1 MRAAVFHDRHDVRVE
16 DVPAP
21 KIGPGE
27 VLLRPFFCGICGTD
41 LHEYAF
47 GPIVIPTEPHALT
60 GAKAPQVF
68 GHEFSARVVEIGS
81 DVDSV
86 SVGDRV
92 SVMPLI
98 TCGKCY
104 YCRRG
109 LNHLCVVMACTGL
122 SWGGGGISE
131 LVAVQEQQVSVL
143 PDSVS
148 DVQGALIE
156 PAAVAAYGVDC
167 TGLRAGDTILITG
180 AGPIG
185 ALSAL
190 YAHASGA
197 SRIIVSEPNE
207 KRRRLIEAFG
217 IAEVLDPTQQ
227 DIPAA
232 VRALTGGIGVDA
244 AAECSGHQLG
254 LTAALES
261 VRSGG
266 TVAQVGLHVKPA
278 TIDPM
283 AMANKD
289 LTLVGTWCYPVYD
302 WPRIIALVASGRYP
316 VEKVVS
322 EIIDVENIV
331 VDGFDR
337 LLDPHGD
344 AQKLLVRVGGTT
356 TP

>member
-1 MRAAVFHDRHDVRVE
+1 MRAAVFHDRHDVRVD
-16 DVPAP
+16 DVAAP
-21 KIGPGE
+21 TTVGPDE

-47 GPIVIPTEPHALT
+47 GPIVVPTEPHALT
-60 GAKAPQVF
+60 GARAPQIF
-68 GHEFSARVVEIGS
+68 GHEFSARVVELGS
-81 DVDSV
+81 NVTSV

-98 TCGKCY
+98 TCGTCY

-122 SWGGGGISE
+122 SWGGGGIAE
-131 LVAVQEQQVSVL
+131 LVVVQERQVSVL

-156 PAAVAAYGVDC
+156 PAAVAAYGVDR
-167 TGLRAGDTILITG
+167 TGFGAGDSILITG

-197 SRIIVSEPNE
+197 ARIIVSEPNP
-207 KRRRLIEAFG
+207 KRRSLIEAMG
-217 IAEVLDPTQQ
+217 IADVLDPTVH
-227 DIPAA
+227 DVPAV
-232 VRALTGGIGVDA
+232 VRDLTGGIGVDV
-244 AAECSGHQLG
+244 AAECSGHQNG
-254 LTAALES
+254 LTAALGS
-261 VRSGG
+261 VRSAG
-266 TVAQVGLHVKPA
+266 TVTQVGLHVAPA

-283 AMANKD
+283 MLSNRD

-302 WPRIIALVASGRYP
+302 WPRIIGLVASGRFP

-331 VDGFDR
+331 ADGFDR
-337 LLDPHGD
+337 LLDPDGD
-344 AQKLLVRVGGTT
+344 AQKLLVRVGGATS
-356 TP
+356 

>member
-16 DVPAP
+16 DVTAP
-21 KIGPGE
+21 TVVGPDE

-47 GPIVIPTEPHALT
+47 GPIVIPTQPHALT
-60 GAKAPQVF
+60 GASAPQVF
-68 GHEFSARVVEIGS
+68 GHEFSARVVELGS
-81 DVDSV
+81 NVSSV

-122 SWGGGGISE
+122 SWGGGGIAE
-131 LVAVQEQQVSVL
+131 LVVVQEQQVSVL

-156 PAAVAAYGVDC
+156 PAAVAAYGVDQ
-167 TGLRAGDTILITG
+167 TGLGAGDTILITG

-190 YAHASGA
+190 YAHAAGA
-197 SRIIVSEPNE
+197 SRVIVSEPNA
-207 KRRRLIEAFG
+207 KRRALVEAFG
-217 IAEVLDPTQQ
+217 IADVLDPTVV
-227 DIPAA
+227 DVPAV
-232 VRALTGGIGVDA
+232 VREMTGGIGVDA
-244 AAECSGHQLG
+244 AAECSGNQHG
-254 LTAALES
+254 LTAALAS
-261 VRSGG
+261 VRSAG

-283 AMANKD
+283 ELSNRD
-289 LTLVGTWCYPVYD
+289 LTLVGTWCYPVFD
-302 WPRIIALVASGRYP
+302 WPRIIALVASGRFP
-316 VEKVVS
+316 VEKVVT

-331 VDGFDR
+331 SGGFDR
-337 LLDPHGD
+337 LLDPDGD
-344 AQKLLVRVGGTT
+344 AQKLLVRVGRTS
-356 TP
+356 

>member
-16 DVPAP
+16 DVAAP
-21 KIGPGE
+21 SEVGPDE

-60 GAKAPQVF
+60 GASAPQIF
-68 GHEFSARVVEIGS
+68 GHEFSAQVVGVGS
-81 DVDSV
+81 NVSSV

-122 SWGGGGISE
+122 SWGGGGIAE
-131 LVAVQEQQVSVL
+131 LVVVQEQQVSVL

-156 PAAVAAYGVDC
+156 PAAVAAYGIDQ
-167 TGLRAGDTILITG
+167 TGLGAGDTLLITG

-190 YAHASGA
+190 YAHAAGA
-197 SRIIVSEPNE
+197 ARIIVSEPNA
-207 KRRRLIEAFG
+207 KRRALVEAFG
-217 IAEVLDPTQQ
+217 IADVLDPTVL
-227 DIPAA
+227 DVPAT
-232 VRALTGGIGVDA
+232 VRDMTGGIGVDA
-244 AAECSGHQLG
+244 AAECSGSQHG
-254 LTAALES
+254 LTAALGS
-261 VRSGG
+261 VRSAG

-283 AMANKD
+283 ELSNRD
-289 LTLVGTWCYPVYD
+289 LTLVGTWCYPVHD
-302 WPRIIALVASGRYP
+302 WPRIIALVASGRFP
-316 VEKVVS
+316 VEKVVTD
-322 EIIDVENIV
+322 IIDVENIV
-331 VDGFDR
+331 SGGFDR
-337 LLDPHGD
+337 LLDPSGD
-344 AQKLLVRVGGTT
+344 AQKLLVRVGSTS
-356 TP
+356 

>member
-16 DVPAP
+16 DVAP
-21 KIGPGE
+21 PKAGPNE

-41 LHEYAF
+41 LHEFAF
-47 GPIVIPTEPHALT
+47 GPIVIPTEPHGLT
-60 GAKAPQVF
+60 GAKAPQIF

-81 DVDSV
+81 GVESV
-86 SVGDRV
+86 AVGDRV

-98 TCGKCY
+98 SCSKCY

-131 LVAVQEQQVSVL
+131 LVAVQERQVSVL
-143 PDSVS
+143 PESVS

-197 SRIIVSEPNE
+197 STIIVSEPNA
-207 KRRRLIEAFG
+207 KRRALIEAFG

-227 DIPAA
+227 DTPAA

-278 TIDPM
+278 IIDPM

-331 VDGFDR
+331 VDGFER
-337 LLDPHGD
+337 LLDPNGD
-344 AQKLLVRVGGTT
+344 AQKLLVRVGDPTAL
-356 TP
+356 